1 VSDPIEYPPG
11 SEFPGTT
18 GRTVEE
24 SSPAWP
30 APIRAR
36 DGAPNV
42 LFVVLDDIGYGQ
54 LSTFGGMV
62 ETPNIDRVAASGLR
76 YANMHTT
83 ALCSPTRAC
92 ILTGRNHHSSGVACI
107 MELATGYPGYDGRM
121 PFENGMV
128 SEILLQEGFNTFC
141 IGKWHLSPSEDNT
154 PAGPLH
160 RWPLGRGFERYYG
173 FLGGETNQWY
183 PDLTLDNGPTRQPRQ
198 PEDGYHLSEDLTD
211 QAIKMVLDAHV
222 NAPEKPFFMYYAP
235 GCAHAPHHVPR
246 EWADRYAGRFDDGWD
261 AYREKVFARQQEL
274 GLLPAEAQLSPR
286 DPDVP
291 EWSSLSGDER
301 RLYARMMEVFA
312 GFISHC
318 DHHFGRLLDTLE
330 RIGELDNTLIM
341 VISDNGASA
350 EGGVTGSFNEM
361 RFFNQV
367 PESFEDNLAHIDDLG
382 GTSSYNHYAWGWAWA
397 GDTPFRRWK
406 RETYRGGSTDPFVLA
421 WPAGMAARDEIRTQ
435 YAHAI
440 DMVPTVLE
448 AIGVE
453 PPAAIRGVPQ
463 TPLEGVSLAH
473 TFDDAAAPSRHVT
486 QYFEMF
492 GHRAIYHDDWRA
504 VCPWPAPNFT
514 EAVQLGRTF
523 GTPITPAILEEL
535 DRSGWELYRMSD
547 DPTESHDVA
556 AEHPDTLRELV
567 ALWWQEAEN
576 YKVLPLDSSAQAR
589 LATVRPQTSKPR
601 TRFVY
606 YPGGSV
612 VPAFAAPRTY
622 NRAHVI
628 EADVDIPADGA
639 EGVLMAHGGDAGG
652 YAFYMKDGQLCF
664 VYNYVGLDRF
674 ELRAGNGPLAEGRHA
689 LRYEFEPTGEPD
701 IANGKGSP
709 GRGQLYIDGELVA
722 NTEYPHT
729 TPLMFELEGLSCG
742 YDFGAPAAESYEPPF
757 PFTGTI
763 RQVTVDLAGEL
774 IADDEATLRVLMAQ
788 Q

>member
-1 VSDPIEYPPG
+1 MTSDPVEYHQG
-11 SEFPGTT
+11 SDFPGVI

-42 LFVVLDDIGYGQ
+42 LFVVLDDVGYGQ
-54 LSTFGGMV
+54 LSCFGGMV
-62 ETPNIDRVAASGLR
+62 ETPNIDRVAASGLC

-83 ALCSPTRAC
+83 ALCSPTRAS

-128 SEILLQEGFNTFC
+128 PEMLLQNGYNTFC
-141 IGKWHLSPSEDNT
+141 IGKWHLSPSEENT
-154 PAGPLH
+154 PAGPFH

-183 PDLTLDNGPTRQPRQ
+183 PDLTLDNSPTQQPRQ
-198 PEDGYHLSEDLTD
+198 PDDGYHLSEDLTD

-235 GCAHAPHHVPR
+235 GCAHAPHHVSR

-261 AYREKVFARQQEL
+261 AYREATFARQKEI
-274 GLLPAEAQLSPR
+274 GLLPEDAQLSPR

-291 EWSSLSGDER
+291 EWSSLSADER

-312 GFISHC
+312 GFVSHC

-330 RIGELDNTLIM
+330 QIGELDNTLIM

-361 RFFNQV
+361 RFFNMV
-367 PESFEDNLAHIDDLG
+367 PESFEDNLSHIDDLG
-382 GTSSYNHYAWGWAWA
+382 GPSSYNHYAWGWAWA

-421 WPAGMAARDEIRTQ
+421 WPAGMAARGEVRTQ

-440 DMVPTVLE
+440 DMVPTVLD
-448 AIGVE
+448 AIGIE
-453 PPAAIRGVPQ
+453 PPAAVRGVAQ
-463 TPLEGVSLAH
+463 TPLEGVSFAH
-473 TFDDAAAPSRHVT
+473 TFDDAGAPSKHVT

-514 EAVQLGRTF
+514 TAAQTGRKLGQ
-523 GTPITPAILEEL
+523 PITPAILEQL
-535 DRSGWELYRMSD
+535 DRDGWELYRMTD
-547 DPTESHDVA
+547 DPTESRDIA
-556 AEHPDTLRELV
+556 AEHPEKLRELV
-567 ALWWQEAEN
+567 ALWWQEAEK
-576 YKVLPLDSSAQAR
+576 YKVLPLDSSMQAR

-606 YPGGSV
+606 YPGGSA
-612 VPAFAAPRTY
+612 VPAFAAPQVY
-622 NRAHVI
+622 NRAHSI
-628 EADVDIPADGA
+628 EADVDIPAGGA
-639 EGVLMAHGGDAGG
+639 EGVLVAQGGDAGG
-652 YAFYMKDGQLCF
+652 YAFFLKDGQLCF

-674 ELRAGNGPLAEGRHA
+674 ELRAEDGLTEGRHA

-701 IANGKGSP
+701 IANGKGAP

-729 TPLMFELEGLSCG
+729 TPLLFELEGLSCG
-742 YDFGAPAAESYEPPF
+742 YDFGAPAAETYEPPF

-763 RQVTVDLAGEL
+763 RQVAFDLTGEL
-774 IADDEATLRVLMAQ
+774 ITDDEATMRLLMAQ